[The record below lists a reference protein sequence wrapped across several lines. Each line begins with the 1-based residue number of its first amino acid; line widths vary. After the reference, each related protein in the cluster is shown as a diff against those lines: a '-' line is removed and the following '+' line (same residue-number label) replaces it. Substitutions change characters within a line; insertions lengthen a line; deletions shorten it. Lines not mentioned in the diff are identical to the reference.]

1 MKWHRFLAQLPK
13 CTHSKSYINLMS
25 GCPLTK
31 KKMKIQFR
39 SNNSSIQCL
48 FAFWQHES
56 NVHPFSAKK
65 LSFFSVFSI
74 RNLLL
79 SFCDC
84 WIFIGCF
91 RCAVATAADDDV
103 SLHHLAIVLWPVI
116 ITIDSKRTAAVHI
129 YSSCKKVYI

>member
-31 KKMKIQFR
+31 KK
-39 SNNSSIQCL
+39 NENSVSQQQQQHPVSVCFLVARIQCSPI
-48 FAFWQHES
+48 QR
-56 NVHPFSAKK
+56 KK
-65 LSFFSVFSI
+65 TEFFSVFSI